1 MNIFDW
7 LNEISYKKSPW
18 SSFSEDDKDNFNSY
32 MINRFVSMKSNYID
46 LVNLI
51 QKYTIPKSVLY
62 NYYCKTIPKSRTFFR
77 YIKPKKS
84 LPKQELLSILAT
96 YYQVSKREI
105 LDNFNL
111 LGKDLIKSILLQIGI
126 EERKIKTLLKN

>member
-84 LPKQELLSILAT
+84 NINKDLLNILSKHL
-96 YYQVSKREI
+96 QLSKREI
-105 LDNFNL
+105 KDNYNL
-111 LGKDLIKSILLQIGI
+111 IGKDFKIELLTNLNIDNKQIK
-126 EERKIKTLLKN
+126 KLLK

>member
-32 MINRFVSMKSNYID
+32 MINRFVSMKSDYID
-46 LVNLI
+46 LVNII

-84 LPKQELLSILAT
+84 NINKDLLNILSKHL
-96 YYQVSKREI
+96 QLSKREI
-105 LDNFNL
+105 KDNYNL
-111 LGKDLIKSILLQIGI
+111 IGKDFKIELLTNLNIDNKQIK
-126 EERKIKTLLKN
+126 KLLK

>member
-84 LPKQELLSILAT
+84 NINKDLLNILSKHL
-96 YYQVSKREI
+96 QLSKREI
-105 LDNFNL
+105 KDNYNL
-111 LGKDLIKSILLQIGI
+111 IGKDFKIEFLTNLNIDNKQIK
-126 EERKIKTLLKN
+126 KLLK

>member
-84 LPKQELLSILAT
+84 NINKDLLNILSKHL
-96 YYQVSKREI
+96 QLSKREI
-105 LDNFNL
+105 KDNYNL
-111 LGKDLIKSILLQIGI
+111 IGKDFKIELLTNLNINNKQIK
-126 EERKIKTLLKN
+126 KLLK

>member
-18 SSFSEDDKDNFNSY
+18 SSFSEDENDNFNSY

>member
-84 LPKQELLSILAT
+84 NINKDLLNILSK
-96 YYQVSKREI
+96 YLQLSKREI
-105 LDNFNL
+105 KDNYNL
-111 LGKDLIKSILLQIGI
+111 IGKDFKIELLTNLNIDNKQIK
-126 EERKIKTLLKN
+126 KLLK

>member
-84 LPKQELLSILAT
+84 NINKDLLNILSKHL
-96 YYQVSKREI
+96 QLSKREI
-105 LDNFNL
+105 KDNYNL
-111 LGKDLIKSILLQIGI
+111 IGEDFKRELLTNLNIDNKQIK
-126 EERKIKTLLKN
+126 KLLK

>member
-32 MINRFVSMKSNYID
+32 MINRFVSIKSNYID

-51 QKYTIPKSVLY
+51 QKNTIPKSVLY

-84 LPKQELLSILAT
+84 NINKDLLNILSKHL
-96 YYQVSKREI
+96 QLSKREI
-105 LDNFNL
+105 KDNYNL
-111 LGKDLIKSILLQIGI
+111 IGKDFKIELLTNLNIDNKQIK
-126 EERKIKTLLKN
+126 KLLK

>member
-1 MNIFDW
+1 MNLFDW

-84 LPKQELLSILAT
+84 NINKDLLNILSKHL
-96 YYQVSKREI
+96 QLSKREI
-105 LDNFNL
+105 KDNYNL
-111 LGKDLIKSILLQIGI
+111 IGKDFKIELLTNLNIDNKQIK
-126 EERKIKTLLKN
+126 KLLK

>member
-18 SSFSEDDKDNFNSY
+18 SSFSGDDKDNFNSY
-32 MINRFVSMKSNYID
+32 MINRFVSMKSDYID
-46 LVNLI
+46 LVNII

-84 LPKQELLSILAT
+84 NINKDLLNILSKHL
-96 YYQVSKREI
+96 QLSKREI
-105 LDNFNL
+105 KDNYNL
-111 LGKDLIKSILLQIGI
+111 IGKDFKIELLTNLNMDNKQIK
-126 EERKIKTLLKN
+126 KLLK

>member
-84 LPKQELLSILAT
+84 NINKDLLNILSKHL
-96 YYQVSKREI
+96 QLSKREI
-105 LDNFNL
+105 KDNYNL
-111 LGKDLIKSILLQIGI
+111 IGKDIKIELLTNLNIDNKQI
-126 EERKIKTLLKN
+126 KKLLK

>member
-84 LPKQELLSILAT
+84 NINKDLLNILSKHL
-96 YYQVSKREI
+96 QLSKREI
-105 LDNFNL
+105 KDNYNW
-111 LGKDLIKSILLQIGI
+111 LQYI
-126 EERKIKTLLKN
+126 

>member
-7 LNEISYKKSPW
+7 LNEISYKKSSW

-84 LPKQELLSILAT
+84 NINKDLLNILSKHL
-96 YYQVSKREI
+96 QLSKREI
-105 LDNFNL
+105 KDNYNL
-111 LGKDLIKSILLQIGI
+111 IGKDFKIELLTNLNIDNKQIK
-126 EERKIKTLLKN
+126 KLLK

>member
-18 SSFSEDDKDNFNSY
+18 SYFSEDDKDNYNSY
-32 MINRFVSMKSNYID
+32 MINRFVSMKSDYID
-46 LVNLI
+46 LVNII

-84 LPKQELLSILAT
+84 NINKDLLNILSKHL
-96 YYQVSKREI
+96 QLSKREI
-105 LDNFNL
+105 KDNYNL
-111 LGKDLIKSILLQIGI
+111 IGKDFKIELLTNLNIDNKQIK
-126 EERKIKTLLKN
+126 KLLK

>member
-32 MINRFVSMKSNYID
+32 MINRFVSMKSNYND

-84 LPKQELLSILAT
+84 NINKDLLNILSKHL
-96 YYQVSKREI
+96 QLSKREI
-105 LDNFNL
+105 KDNYNL
-111 LGKDLIKSILLQIGI
+111 IGKDFKIELLTNLNIDNKQIK
-126 EERKIKTLLKN
+126 KLLK